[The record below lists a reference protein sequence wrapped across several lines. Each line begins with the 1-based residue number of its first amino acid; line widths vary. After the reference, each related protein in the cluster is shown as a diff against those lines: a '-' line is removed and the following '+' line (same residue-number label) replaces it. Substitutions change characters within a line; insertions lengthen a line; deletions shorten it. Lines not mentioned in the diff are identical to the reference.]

1 MAKTKKTS
9 LTDVNVV
16 EGKHVTITH
25 YPNGT
30 ATFNWDW
37 KALELEVIEA
47 TGSSKPATKKTT
59 KKNLVEETETKVK
72 RTRKAKSTTT

>member
-1 MAKTKKTS
+1 MARTKKTTP
-9 LTDVNVV
+9 TDVNVV

-30 ATFNWDW
+30 STFNWDW
-37 KALELEVIEA
+37 KALELEVKEA
-47 TGSSKPATKKTT
+47 TGSLKSTTKKAT

>member
-1 MAKTKKTS
+1 MARTKKT
-9 LTDVNVV
+9 LTDTKVV

-37 KALELEVIEA
+37 KALELEVKEA
-47 TGSSKPATKKTT
+47 TGSLTPVAKKAT
-59 KKNLVEETETKVK
+59 KKNLVKETEDKVK
-72 RTRKAKSTTT
+72 KTRKAKSTAS